1 MDFVIHLH
9 YDFNNDLTVFDER
22 DVLIEVKAPDVLQ
35 ALQQACKDMSDKD
48 KGCVPAS
55 ISLAKVQWKTKHEEE
70 MEDEDLGGAPAGHP
84 GRSPD
89 A

>member
-35 ALQQACKDMSDKD
+35 ACNK
-48 KGCVPAS
+48 PAR
-55 ISLAKVQWKTKHEEE
+55 I
-70 MEDEDLGGAPAGHP
+70 
-84 GRSPD
+84 
-89 A
+89 

>member
-1 MDFVIHLH
+1 
-9 YDFNNDLTVFDER
+9 
-22 DVLIEVKAPDVLQ
+22 
-35 ALQQACKDMSDKD
+35 MSDKD